1 MLISIHDKTLKR
13 IAYLDNDKPETA
25 HFYDDEWHRYLA
37 EATSTFDF
45 KVPKA
50 TAGDEVI
57 SALNEENYISFNYG
71 GNDYLFNIMKAVE
84 NESTIEV
91 STENLNIEL
100 INEEEDKHDPQGAHP
115 ISWYLDQNGI
125 TSAAE
130 IKLGYN
136 EVADRSRT
144 LSWDGTSTKLERL
157 SSIVNGF
164 DAEHEFV
171 THLNR
176 DGTLKD
182 ITLNIYKEHDSTNQG
197 VGTRRKDVTLY
208 YGKNLK
214 GVTRTVDKTNLYT
227 GIRPLG
233 NNDLTISSISKETRD
248 EDGNLLFYTEAGSPY
263 IFCPSMAER
272 FPAQIQNSTGDKWIV
287 LRSWSYD
294 TDDVNKLYSE
304 AIKKFKTVYQ
314 PAITYEVESDSM
326 LDIGDTVT
334 IHDSEFKPALIL
346 EARVSEQVISFS
358 NPSKSKNTY
367 SNFTALKNR
376 TSTSINSRVAE
387 IVKENQPYV
396 GQILSD
402 NGTTL
407 STPSESTTL
416 TARVMRGK
424 DDLTDACTILWYVDN
439 SYKASGK
446 SYKITAPS
454 EETNEKYIVRFD
466 AMDTTDNLLV
476 SQSVTVSYLGA
487 SVQVFLSVGSYTF
500 KGGLEGKAL
509 AGQSVKTKVLA
520 EKSGE
525 SITATIKSLSA
536 PSGVTCT
543 SDGTTATISPN
554 EGLTAPGVITFT
566 ITCAGKEYTRYFSY
580 DIASGATQSDINTAV
595 DNIQVGGRNYVRM
608 KAAVD
613 VIKQERY
620 VKSATYDYNTNTWT
634 INVTAGS
641 RMASRGLFFANILLP
656 YGQTAC
662 ASMEVKPEYDCTF
675 GYDINNRTQL
685 ATNVWNGNDND
696 NVSQRHISNLNL
708 KANQWNK
715 VWWTYSNTSD
725 LNINKLDLYS
735 YDTFG
740 VVMTTQTKDQTYYI
754 RNIKWEI
761 GNKPTDWT
769 PAPEDVQSG
778 IDAARSTASNAQ
790 TAANK
795 AQSAVDNIDNGG
807 NNLLRNSSTLD
818 FDDYS
823 FTASSVSSGESPLQT
838 VKGKTITST
847 TVGEP
852 GKVQTAHGIET
863 SETIETFFVDDG
875 TDIKRATIPTVKQAL
890 KHMELDIDSDDDLI
904 LRIYE

>member
-13 IAYLDNDKPETA
+13 IAFLDNDKPGTA
-25 HFYDDEWHRYLA
+25 HFYSDEWHRYLQ

-50 TAGDEVI
+50 TASDDVI

-487 SVQVFLSVGSYTF
+487 SVQVSLSVGSYTF

-520 EKSGE
+520 EKSGV
-525 SITATIKSLSA
+525 TTAATIKSISA
-536 PSGVTCT
+536 PSGITCT
-543 SDGTTATISPN
+543 NDDADAPTVTIEPK
-554 EGLTAPGVITFT
+554 EGLSDPGIITFT
-566 ITCAGKEYTRYFSY
+566 ITCAGNDYTRYFSY
-580 DIASGATQSDINTAV
+580 DITSGASQDDIN
-595 DNIQVGGRNYVRM
+595 
-608 KAAVD
+608 
-613 VIKQERY
+613 
-620 VKSATYDYNTNTWT
+620 
-634 INVTAGS
+634 
-641 RMASRGLFFANILLP
+641 
-656 YGQTAC
+656 
-662 ASMEVKPEYDCTF
+662 
-675 GYDINNRTQL
+675 
-685 ATNVWNGNDND
+685 
-696 NVSQRHISNLNL
+696 
-708 KANQWNK
+708 
-715 VWWTYSNTSD
+715 
-725 LNINKLDLYS
+725 
-735 YDTFG
+735 
-740 VVMTTQTKDQTYYI
+740 
-754 RNIKWEI
+754 
-761 GNKPTDWT
+761 
-769 PAPEDVQSG
+769 
-778 IDAARSTASNAQ
+778 
-790 TAANK
+790 
-795 AQSAVDNIDNGG
+795 SAVDNIDNGG

-823 FTASSVSSGESPLQT
+823 FTASPVSSGESPLQT

-890 KHMELDIDSDDDLI
+890 KHIELDIDSDDDLI